1 MRKMADTSFEA
12 RFYNELRDWL
22 NREGHADAQ
31 QVTYIDSDKVSA
43 GYGCD
48 TCDYDVMVIEITY
61 IETGTGR
68 SRYYEY
74 TGGMGELLRELG

>member
-1 MRKMADTSFEA
+1 MTDTTFEA
-12 RFYNELRDWL
+12 RFYSELTTWL
-22 NREGHADAQ
+22 NSTGKANAQ

-48 TCDYDVMVIEITY
+48 TCDYDVMVIEISY
-61 IETGTGR
+61 IEIGTGR